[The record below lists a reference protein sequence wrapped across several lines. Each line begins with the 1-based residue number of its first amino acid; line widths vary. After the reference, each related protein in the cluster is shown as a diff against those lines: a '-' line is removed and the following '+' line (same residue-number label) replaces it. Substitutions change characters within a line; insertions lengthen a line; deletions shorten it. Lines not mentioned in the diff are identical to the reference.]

1 MSENLKAG
9 RCGMYDVISEHL
21 PGRTAEIH
29 EILSQDSRYFGPDF
43 KTPHF
48 E

>member
-9 RCGMYDVISEHL
+9 HGGLVDVISEQL